1 MPEIAMTVSNLRH
14 PSRGPLLLALSL
26 LPLSLAHTG
35 AHDGAKGTP
44 PEVDRDALTAFMGEF
59 IETMDARYFG
69 LVEELNGGI
78 EFEDRTASTEYS
90 DYDLRVARGDVMEK
104 AGRMLAVGK
113 KLSPGRGD
121 GVLTW
126 SRFYSLDMHPKTPLV
141 GMLHATIVMQ
151 MFEDGSVTTGGWLGV
166 MPGTK
171 VDEDLASLKT
181 ITDEYFAAH
190 GKDPTL
196 YRRLI
201 CKGTHDTISEF
212 RRRPACSGVSFYGP
226 PVYPDD
232 PEASIRFIAG
242 LFDEFVGV
250 YMDIAAERADDA
262 FTDEDLR
269 AQDDMRRRWLIDQL
283 FSDPF
288 SSKIVPFDVWTFANV
303 PPVIK
308 F

>member
-1 MPEIAMTVSNLRH
+1 MNTKVSVRGLAIVIATSLYCAPALVS
-14 PSRGPLLLALSL
+14 A
-26 LPLSLAHTG
+26 G
-35 AHDGAKGTP
+35 AHSGSAGTLS
-44 PEVDRDALTAFMGEF
+44 EADRITLSTLFNEF
-59 IETMDARYFG
+59 VADMDAKYFG
-69 LVEELNGGI
+69 QVEAMNGGI

-90 DYDLRVARGDVMEK
+90 NFELRVARGDVMEK
-104 AGRMLAVGK
+104 AGRMLSDGK

-126 SRFYSLDMHPKTPLV
+126 GRFYSLDMHPKTPLV
-141 GMLHATIVMQ
+141 GMLHATIVLQ
-151 MFEDGSVTTGGWLGV
+151 MFEDGSVATGGWLGV

-171 VDEDLASLKT
+171 VEEDLALLKQV
-181 ITDEYFAAH
+181 TDDYFAERD
-190 GKDPTL
+190 KDPAL

-201 CKGTHDTISEF
+201 CKGTHETISEF

-226 PVYPDD
+226 PVYRGD
-232 PEASIRFIAG
+232 PEASIKFIAG
-242 LFDEFVGV
+242 MFDEFVGT
-250 YMDIAAERADDA
+250 YMAIVAERADDP
-262 FTDEDLR
+262 FTATDIK

-288 SSKIVPFDVWTFANV
+288 ASKIVPFEVWSFANN